1 MKNFTK
7 LLSLLMVGLFFL
19 NSCRNP
25 AYEVNVLFDAQ
36 VITYKA
42 GLQLADANGAALPA
56 NIDVTVT
63 GTDAGSIY
71 DFSGTKKIYAPNGII
86 TLGVHP
92 KEIPTASKTLSFNVI
107 IKIPGYE
114 EKNIPMTI
122 AVGQFNQDI
131 KGITMVKT
139 TVPTPY
145 TSVAV
150 KDFPLGANG
159 ATTATAS
166 FSTPS
171 TTAVPQT
178 TAISIPA
185 GTTFKDAAGN
195 TLTGGAITAQAINF
209 DASDPA
215 LVSLFPGGDLSAP
228 NVIGKDGTTGA
239 AFFSPAGFTDITMF
253 VGGVEVRTFSTPI
266 DVSIQVAPTFKLNGS
281 ATPIKVGDV
290 LSVYSYQVS
299 TGQFKYETEVAAVLD
314 NSGKLSIPFKTNHLT
329 KFIVG
334 EVFTLKGCTAPNV
347 TFVAD
352 WLGANSTTVTVD
364 VYSDNGTKL
373 EATSELQIFNGTV
386 VSFDELPP
394 YAVSYTVKRAGV
406 VVAAGNITDPCA
418 GAPVTITLAN
428 PAVPVELVTLL
439 LNVKCPQGQITV
451 PNFDLYYK
459 PVGAPDSQYKL
470 LGTVLK
476 GSIKTTLLKVGVNY
490 DFRAFWGNQ
499 VKTVVNRPI
508 SLSDMSV
515 TVGENDFLGTKS
527 PQYNKSLLIEAC
539 KTPGI

>member
-7 LLSLLMVGLFFL
+7 LLSFLLVVVFL
-19 NSCRNP
+19 SNGCRNP

-42 GLQLADANGAALPA
+42 GLQLKDANGAALPG

-71 DFSGTKKIYAPNGII
+71 DFSGTKKIYAPNGVI

-122 AVGQFNQDI
+122 AVNQFSQDI

-150 KDFPLGANG
+150 KDFPLGAGG
-159 ATTATAS
+159 ATTAVSS
-166 FSTPS
+166 FATPS
-171 TTAVPQT
+171 TAAVPQT
-178 TAISIPA
+178 TSISIPV
-185 GTTFKDAAGN
+185 GTTFKDANGN
-195 TLTGGAITAQAINF
+195 VLTGGSLTAQAINF
-209 DASDPA
+209 DAGDPA
-215 LVSLFPGGDLSAP
+215 LVSLFPGGDLSAA
-228 NVIGKDGTTGA
+228 NVVGPDGTTGE

-253 VGGVEVRTFSTPI
+253 VGGVEVRQFSTPI
-266 DVSIQVAPTFKLNGS
+266 NVSIQVDPAFKMNGA
-281 ATPIKVGDV
+281 ATAIKAGD
-290 LSVYSYQVS
+290 LLQVYSYQVS
-299 TGQFKYETEVAAVLD
+299 SGQFKYEAEVAATVD
-314 NSGKLSIPFKTNHLT
+314 AAGKLAIPFTTNHLT

-334 EVFTLKGCTAPNV
+334 EVFSKKSCTIPEV
-347 TFVAD
+347 TFIAP
-352 WLGANSTTVTVD
+352 WLQANSTVVSIEVLTLDGAKRLAYTESQVVF
-364 VYSDNGTKL
+364 NGTK
-373 EATSELQIFNGTV
+373 
-386 VSFDELPP
+386 VSFDDLPP
-394 YAVSYTVKRAGV
+394 FAVSYIIRQGTTTI
-406 VVAAGNITDPCA
+406 AAGNITDPCA
-418 GAPVTITLAN
+418 GNDFSVTLPN
-428 PAVPVELVTLL
+428 PALPVDLVTLL

-459 PVGAPDSQYKL
+459 AVGAPDSQYTL
-470 LGTVLK
+470 LGTVTN
-476 GSIKTTLLKVGVNY
+476 GSIKTTLLKVGTSY
-490 DFRAFWGNQ
+490 DFRAFWGNT
-499 VKTVVNRPI
+499 VKTVGNRAI
-508 SLSDMSV
+508 TTADMSE
-515 TVGENDFLGTKS
+515 TVGENDFLGSKS

-539 KTPGI
+539 KGI

>member
-7 LLSLLMVGLFFL
+7 LLSFLLVVVFL
-19 NSCRNP
+19 LNGCRNP

-42 GLQLADANGAALPA
+42 GLQLKDANGAALPG

-71 DFSGTKKIYAPNGII
+71 DFSGTKKIYAPNGVI

-92 KEIPTASKTLSFNVI
+92 KEIPTATKTLSFNVI
-107 IKIPGYE
+107 VKIPGYE

-122 AVGQFNQDI
+122 AVNQFSQDI

-159 ATTATAS
+159 ATTATS
-166 FSTPS
+166 TFGTPS
-171 TTAVPQT
+171 TAAVPQT
-178 TAISIPA
+178 TSISIPA
-185 GTTFKDAAGN
+185 GTTFKDANGN
-195 TLTGGAITAQAINF
+195 LLTGGSLTAQAINF
-209 DASDPA
+209 DAGDPA

-228 NVIGKDGTTGA
+228 NVVGKDGKSGE

-253 VGGVEVRTFSTPI
+253 VGGVEVKQFSTPI
-266 DVSIQVAPTFKLNGS
+266 NVSIQVDPAFKLNGS
-281 ATPIKVGDV
+281 ATAIKAGDV

-299 TGQFKYETEVAAVLD
+299 TGQFKYETEVAASLD
-314 NSGKLSIPFKTNHLT
+314 ANGKLAIPFTTNHLT

-334 EVFTLKGCTAPNV
+334 EVFSKTACAIPVV
-347 TFVAD
+347 TFIAP
-352 WLGANSTTVTVD
+352 WLGANSTVVSIEVLTLD
-364 VYSDNGTKL
+364 GTKRL
-373 EATSELQIFNGTV
+373 AITESQVVLDGTK
-386 VSFDELPP
+386 VSFDDLPP
-394 YAVSYTVKRAGV
+394 FAVSYIVRQGTTT
-406 VVAAGNITDPCA
+406 VAAGNITDPCA
-418 GAPVTITLAN
+418 GAAFSVTLPN
-428 PAVPVELVTLL
+428 PATPVDLVTLL

-459 PVGAPDSQYKL
+459 AVGAPDSQYTL
-470 LGTVLK
+470 LGTVTK
-476 GSIKTTLLKVGVNY
+476 GSIKTTLLKVGTNY
-490 DFRAFWGNQ
+490 DFRAYWGNT
-499 VKTVVNRPI
+499 VKTVGNRPI
-508 SLSDMSV
+508 TTADM
-515 TVGENDFLGTKS
+515 TQAVGENDFLGSKS

-539 KTPGI
+539 KGI

>member
-7 LLSLLMVGLFFL
+7 LLSFLLVVVFVMNG
-19 NSCRNP
+19 CRNP

-42 GLQLADANGAALPA
+42 GLQLTDASGGALPG

-63 GTDAGSIY
+63 GTDAGAIY
-71 DFSGTKKIYAPNGII
+71 DFSGTKKIYSPNGIV

-92 KEIPTASKTLSFNVI
+92 KQIPTTGKPLSFNVI
-107 IKIPGYE
+107 VKIPGYE

-145 TSVAV
+145 TSVVV
-150 KDFPLGANG
+150 KDFPLGAGG
-159 ATTATAS
+159 ATTSISS

-171 TTAVPQT
+171 TNNVPQT
-178 TAISIPA
+178 TSISIPA
-185 GTTFKDAAGN
+185 GTTFKDANGN
-195 TLTGGAITAQAINF
+195 LLTGGSLTAQAINF

-215 LVSLFPGGDLSAP
+215 LVSLFPGGSLSAS
-228 NVIGKDGTTGA
+228 NVIGKDGTVGDV
-239 AFFSPAGFTDITMF
+239 FFSPAGFTDITMF
-253 VGGVEVRTFSTPI
+253 VGGVEVKQFSTPI
-266 DVSIQVAPTFKLNGS
+266 NVSIQVDPTFKLEGS
-281 ATPIKVGDV
+281 ATAIKAGDM

-299 TGQFKYETEVAAVLD
+299 TGQFKYETEVAASLD
-314 NSGKLSIPFKTNHLT
+314 GSGKLAIPFTTNHLT

-334 EVFTLKGCTAPNV
+334 QVFSRKNCKTPEITFIAP
-347 TFVAD
+347 
-352 WLGANSTTVTVD
+352 WLGSNS
-364 VYSDNGTKL
+364 
-373 EATSELQIFNGTV
+373 TV
-386 VSFDELPP
+386 VSIEVLKLDGSRRLAITESQQVSNGTIISIAKLPP
-394 YAVSYTVKRAGV
+394 FAVSYIIKQGNVTL
-406 VVAAGNITDPCA
+406 AAGNIVDPCA
-418 GAPVTITLAN
+418 GAAISVTLPNPTTPVD
-428 PAVPVELVTLL
+428 LVTLL

-459 PVGAPDSQYKL
+459 VAGAPDSQYAL
-470 LGTVLK
+470 LGTVTK
-476 GSIKTTLLKVGVNY
+476 GSIKTTLLKVGANY
-490 DFRAFWGNQ
+490 DFRAYWSNTI
-499 VKTVVNRPI
+499 KTVNNRPI
-508 SLSDMSV
+508 TKADMSE

-539 KTPGI
+539 KGI

>member
-7 LLSLLMVGLFFL
+7 LLSFLLVVAFLF
-19 NSCRNP
+19 NGCRNP

-42 GLQLADANGAALPA
+42 GLQLTDASGGTLPS

-71 DFSGTKKIYAPNGII
+71 DFSGTKKIYAPNGVI

-107 IKIPGYE
+107 VKIPGYE

-122 AVGQFNQDI
+122 ALNEFTQDI

-150 KDFPLGANG
+150 KDFPLGAGG
-159 ATTATAS
+159 ATTTTSS

-171 TTAVPQT
+171 TSAVPQT

-185 GTTFKDAAGN
+185 GTTFKDANGN
-195 TLTGGAITAQAINF
+195 LLTGGALTAQAINF

-228 NVIGKDGTTGA
+228 NVLDKDGTVGE

-253 VGGVEVRTFSTPI
+253 VGGVEVKQFSAPI
-266 DVSIQVAPTFKLNGS
+266 NVSIQVDPTFKLDGS
-281 ATPIKVGDV
+281 ATAVKAGDV

-299 TGQFKYETEVAAVLD
+299 TGQFKYETEVAASLD
-314 NSGKLSIPFKTNHLT
+314 GSGKLAIPFTTNHLT

-334 EVFTLKGCTAPNV
+334 QVFSKRKCKTPQITFIAP
-347 TFVAD
+347 
-352 WLGANSTTVTVD
+352 WLGTNSTVVSIEVLTLDGSRRMAIT
-364 VYSDNGTKL
+364 
-373 EATSELQIFNGTV
+373 EAQEVFNGTII
-386 VSFDELPP
+386 SIAKLPP
-394 YAVSYTVKRAGV
+394 FAVSYIIKQGNTTI
-406 VVAAGNITDPCA
+406 AAGNITDPCA
-418 GAPVTITLAN
+418 GAALTITLPN
-428 PAVPVELVTLL
+428 PATPVDLVTLL

-459 PVGAPDSQYKL
+459 AVGAPDSQYAL
-470 LGTVLK
+470 LGTVTK
-476 GSIKTTLLKVGVNY
+476 GSIKTTLLKVGTSY
-490 DFRAFWGNQ
+490 DFRAYWGNTI
-499 VKTVVNRPI
+499 KTVGNRPI
-508 SLSDMSV
+508 TTADMST

-539 KTPGI
+539 KGL

>member
-7 LLSLLMVGLFFL
+7 LLSFLLVVVFL
-19 NSCRNP
+19 LNGCRNP

-42 GLQLADANGAALPA
+42 GLQLTDANGAALPG

-63 GTDAGSIY
+63 GTNAGSIY
-71 DFSGTKKIYAPNGII
+71 DFSGTRKIYAPNGVI

-92 KEIPTASKTLSFNVI
+92 KEVPKAGETLSFNVI
-107 IKIPGYE
+107 VKIPGYE
-114 EKNIPMTI
+114 EKNIPITI
-122 AVGQFNQDI
+122 GFGQFTQDI

-145 TSVAV
+145 TSVVV
-150 KDFPLGANG
+150 KDFPLGTGG
-159 ATTATAS
+159 ATTAISS

-171 TTAVPQT
+171 TNDVPQT
-178 TAISIPA
+178 TTISIPT
-185 GTTFKDAAGN
+185 GTTFKDANGAL
-195 TLTGGAITAQAINF
+195 LTGGALTAQAINF

-228 NVIGKDGTTGA
+228 NVVDKDGTVGE

-253 VGGVEVRTFSTPI
+253 VGGVEVKQFSTPI
-266 DVSIQVAPTFKLNGS
+266 NVSIQVDPKFKLEGS
-281 ATPIKVGDV
+281 TTDVKAGDV

-299 TGQFKYETEVAAVLD
+299 TGQFKYETDVAVRAD
-314 NSGKLSIPFKTNHLT
+314 ASGKLSIPFTTTHLT

-334 EVFTLKGCTAPNV
+334 QVFSKRKCKTPQV
-347 TFVAD
+347 TFIAP
-352 WLGANSTTVTVD
+352 WLGTNSTVVSIEILTLDGSRRVAITESQEV
-364 VYSDNGTKL
+364 
-373 EATSELQIFNGTV
+373 FNGTI
-386 VSFDELPP
+386 VSFDKLPP
-394 YAVSYTVKRAGV
+394 FAVRYVIKQGTTT
-406 VVAAGNITDPCA
+406 VAAGNMADPCA
-418 GAPVTITLAN
+418 GTAVSITLPSPVT
-428 PAVPVELVTLL
+428 PVDLVTLL

-459 PVGAPDSQYKL
+459 AVGTPDSQYAL
-470 LGTVLK
+470 LGTVTK
-476 GSIKTTLLKVGVNY
+476 GSIKTTLLKVNTSY
-490 DFRAFWGNQ
+490 DFRAFWGNT
-499 VKTVVNRPI
+499 VKTVGNRPI
-508 SLSDMSV
+508 TTADMTT

-539 KTPGI
+539 KGI

>member
-7 LLSLLMVGLFFL
+7 FLSFLLVVVFLLNG
-19 NSCRNP
+19 CRNP

-42 GLQLADANGAALPA
+42 GLQLKDANGGTLPA
-56 NIDVTVT
+56 NTDVTIT
-63 GTDAGSIY
+63 GTDAEAIY
-71 DFSGTKKIYAPNGII
+71 DFSGTKKIYAPNGVI

-92 KEIPTASKTLSFNVI
+92 KQIPTASKTLSFNVI

-122 AVGQFNQDI
+122 AVNQFSQDI

-159 ATTATAS
+159 ATTSVSS
-166 FSTPS
+166 FATPS
-171 TTAVPQT
+171 TSAVPQT
-178 TAISIPA
+178 TSISIPS
-185 GTTFKDAAGN
+185 GTTFRDANGN
-195 TLTGGAITAQAINF
+195 LLTGGSLTAQAINF

-215 LVSLFPGGDLSAP
+215 LVSLFPGGDLSAT
-228 NVIGKDGTTGA
+228 NVVGKDGTVGE

-253 VGGVEVRTFSTPI
+253 VGGVEVRQFSNPI
-266 DVSIQVAPTFKLNGS
+266 NVSIQVSPTFKLNGS
-281 ATPIKVGDV
+281 ATAIKAGDV

-299 TGQFKYETEVAAVLD
+299 TGQFKYETEVAASVD
-314 NSGKLSIPFKTNHLT
+314 GSGKLAIPFTTNHLT

-334 EVFTLKGCTAPNV
+334 EVFSKAGCKIPEV
-347 TFVAD
+347 TFIAP
-352 WLGANSTTVTVD
+352 WLDANSTTVTID
-364 VYSDNGTKL
+364 IYTLDGTKL
-373 EATSELQIFNGTV
+373 LATADEVIFNGTKV
-386 VSFDELPP
+386 PFENLPP
-394 YAVSYTVKRAGV
+394 FAVSYIIKRGTTTIG
-406 VVAAGNITDPCA
+406 AGNITDPCA
-418 GAPVTITLAN
+418 GAGLSITLPN
-428 PAVPVELVTLL
+428 PATPVDLVTLL

-459 PVGAPDSQYKL
+459 AVGAPESQYAL
-470 LGTVLK
+470 LGTVTN
-476 GSIKTTLLKVGVNY
+476 GSIKTTLLKVGTNY
-490 DFRAFWGNQ
+490 DFRAYWGNTI
-499 VKTVVNRPI
+499 KTVGNRPI
-508 SLSDMSV
+508 TTADMSTV
-515 TVGENDFLGTKS
+515 VGENDFLGSKS

-539 KTPGI
+539 KGL

>member
-7 LLSLLMVGLFFL
+7 LLSFLLVVVFL
-19 NSCRNP
+19 LNGCRNP

-42 GLQLADANGAALPA
+42 GLQLTDANGAALPA

-71 DFSGTKKIYAPNGII
+71 DFSGTKKIYAPNGVI

-122 AVGQFNQDI
+122 AVNQFTQDI
-131 KGITMVKT
+131 KGITMVRT

-150 KDFPLGANG
+150 KDFPLGAGG
-159 ATTATAS
+159 ATTAISS

-171 TTAVPQT
+171 TSAVPQT

-185 GTTFKDAAGN
+185 GTTFKDANGN
-195 TLTGGAITAQAINF
+195 LLSGGSLTAQAINF
-209 DASDPA
+209 DAGDPA
-215 LVSLFPGGDLSAP
+215 LVSLFPGGDLSAS
-228 NVIGKDGTTGA
+228 NVVGKDGTVGE

-253 VGGVEVRTFSTPI
+253 VGGVEVRQFSNPI
-266 DVSIQVAPTFKLNGS
+266 NVSIQVDPNFKLNGS
-281 ATPIKVGDV
+281 ATVIKAGDL

-299 TGQFKYETEVAAVLD
+299 TGQFKYETEVAASID
-314 NSGKLSIPFKTNHLT
+314 GSGKLAIPFTTNHLT

-334 EVFTLKGCTAPNV
+334 EVFSTSNCTIPEV
-347 TFVAD
+347 TFIAP
-352 WLGANSTTVTVD
+352 WLNANSTVVTIDIFTLDGTKLLATAEEV
-364 VYSDNGTKL
+364 VFNGTKVPF
-373 EATSELQIFNGTV
+373 EN
-386 VSFDELPP
+386 LPP
-394 YAVSYTVKRAGV
+394 FAVSYIIKQGTTTI
-406 VVAAGNITDPCA
+406 AAGNITDPCA
-418 GAPVTITLAN
+418 GSALSITLPN
-428 PAVPVELVTLL
+428 PATPVDLVTLL

-459 PVGAPDSQYKL
+459 AVGAPESQYTL
-470 LGTVLK
+470 LGTVTN
-476 GSIKTTLLKVGVNY
+476 GSIKTTLLKVGTSY
-490 DFRAFWGNQ
+490 DFRAYWGNTI
-499 VKTVVNRPI
+499 KTVGNRPI
-508 SLSDMSV
+508 TTADMST
-515 TVGENDFLGTKS
+515 TVGENDFLGSKS

-539 KTPGI
+539 KGI

>member
-7 LLSLLMVGLFFL
+7 LLSFLLVVVFL
-19 NSCRNP
+19 SNGCRNP

-42 GLQLADANGAALPA
+42 GLQLKDANGAALPG

-71 DFSGTKKIYAPNGII
+71 DFSGTKKIYAPNGVI

-122 AVGQFNQDI
+122 AVNQFSQDI

-150 KDFPLGANG
+150 KDFPLGAGG
-159 ATTATAS
+159 ATTAVSS
-166 FSTPS
+166 FATPS
-171 TTAVPQT
+171 TAAVPQT
-178 TAISIPA
+178 TSISIPV
-185 GTTFKDAAGN
+185 GTTFKDANGN
-195 TLTGGAITAQAINF
+195 VLTGGSLTAQAINF
-209 DASDPA
+209 DAGDPA
-215 LVSLFPGGDLSAP
+215 LVSLFPGGDLSAA
-228 NVIGKDGTTGA
+228 NVVGPDGTTGE

-253 VGGVEVRTFSTPI
+253 VGGVEVRQFSTPI
-266 DVSIQVAPTFKLNGS
+266 NVSIQVDPAFKMNGA
-281 ATPIKVGDV
+281 ATAIKAGD
-290 LSVYSYQVS
+290 LLQVYSYQVS
-299 TGQFKYETEVAAVLD
+299 SGQFKYEAEVAATVD
-314 NSGKLSIPFKTNHLT
+314 AAGKLAIPFTTNHLT

-334 EVFTLKGCTAPNV
+334 EVFSKKSCTIPEV
-347 TFVAD
+347 TFIAP
-352 WLGANSTTVTVD
+352 WLQANSTVVSIEVLTLDGAKRLAYTESQVVF
-364 VYSDNGTKL
+364 NGTK
-373 EATSELQIFNGTV
+373 
-386 VSFDELPP
+386 VSFDDLPP
-394 YAVSYTVKRAGV
+394 FAVSYIIRQGTTTI
-406 VVAAGNITDPCA
+406 AAGNITDPCA
-418 GAPVTITLAN
+418 GNDFSVTLPN
-428 PAVPVELVTLL
+428 PALPVDLVTLL

-459 PVGAPDSQYKL
+459 AVGAPDSQYTL
-470 LGTVLK
+470 LGTVTN
-476 GSIKTTLLKVGVNY
+476 GSIKTTLLKVGTSY
-490 DFRAFWGNQ
+490 DFRAFWGNT
-499 VKTVVNRPI
+499 VKTVGNRPI
-508 SLSDMSV
+508 TTADMSE
-515 TVGENDFLGTKS
+515 TVGENDFLGSKS

-539 KTPGI
+539 KGI

>member
-7 LLSLLMVGLFFL
+7 LLSFLLVVVFL
-19 NSCRNP
+19 LNGCRNP

-42 GLQLADANGAALPA
+42 GLQLTDANGAALPA

-71 DFSGTKKIYAPNGII
+71 DFSGTKKIYAPNGVI

-122 AVGQFNQDI
+122 AVNQFTQDI
-131 KGITMVKT
+131 KGITMVRT

-150 KDFPLGANG
+150 KDFPLGAGG
-159 ATTATAS
+159 ATTAISS

-171 TTAVPQT
+171 TSAVPQT

-185 GTTFKDAAGN
+185 GTTFKDANGN
-195 TLTGGAITAQAINF
+195 LLSGGSLTAQAINF
-209 DASDPA
+209 DAGDPA
-215 LVSLFPGGDLSAP
+215 LVSLFPGGDLSAS
-228 NVIGKDGTTGA
+228 NVVGKDGTIGE

-253 VGGVEVRTFSTPI
+253 VGGVEVRQFSNPI
-266 DVSIQVAPTFKLNGS
+266 NISIQVDPNFKLNGS
-281 ATPIKVGDV
+281 ATVIKAGDL

-299 TGQFKYETEVAAVLD
+299 TGQFKYETEVAASID
-314 NSGKLSIPFKTNHLT
+314 GSGKLAIPFTTTHLT

-334 EVFTLKGCTAPNV
+334 EVFSTSNCTIPEV
-347 TFVAD
+347 TFIAP
-352 WLGANSTTVTVD
+352 WLNANSTVVTIDIFTLDGTKLLATAEEV
-364 VYSDNGTKL
+364 VFNGTKVPF
-373 EATSELQIFNGTV
+373 EN
-386 VSFDELPP
+386 LPP
-394 YAVSYTVKRAGV
+394 FAVSYIIKQGTTTI
-406 VVAAGNITDPCA
+406 AAGNITDPCA
-418 GAPVTITLAN
+418 GSALSITLPN
-428 PAVPVELVTLL
+428 PATPVDLVTLL

-459 PVGAPDSQYKL
+459 AVGAPESQYTL
-470 LGTVLK
+470 LGTVTN
-476 GSIKTTLLKVGVNY
+476 GSIKTTLLKVGTSY
-490 DFRAFWGNQ
+490 DFRAYWANTI
-499 VKTVVNRPI
+499 KTVNNRPI
-508 SLSDMSV
+508 TTADMST
-515 TVGENDFLGTKS
+515 TVGENDFLGSKS

-539 KTPGI
+539 KGI

>member
-1 MKNFTK
+1 
-7 LLSLLMVGLFFL
+7 
-19 NSCRNP
+19 
-25 AYEVNVLFDAQ
+25 VNVLFDAQ

-42 GLQLADANGAALPA
+42 GLQLTDANGGTLPA

-122 AVGQFNQDI
+122 AVNQFTQDV

-159 ATTATAS
+159 ATTTTSS

-171 TTAVPQT
+171 TSAVPQT
-178 TAISIPA
+178 TSISIPS
-185 GTTFKDAAGN
+185 GTTFKDANGN
-195 TLTGGAITAQAINF
+195 VLTGGSLTAQAINF
-209 DASDPA
+209 DAGDPA
-215 LVSLFPGGDLSAP
+215 LVSLFPGGDLSAS
-228 NVIGKDGTTGA
+228 NVVDKDGTVGE

-253 VGGVEVRTFSTPI
+253 VGGVEVRQFSNPI
-266 DVSIQVAPTFKLNGS
+266 NVSIQLDPTFKMDGS
-281 ATPIKVGDV
+281 ATAIKAGDV

-299 TGQFKYETEVAAVLD
+299 TGQFKYETEVAASVD
-314 NSGKLSIPFKTNHLT
+314 GSGKLAIPFTTNHLT

-334 EVFTLKGCTAPNV
+334 QVFSKRKCKTPQITFIAP
-347 TFVAD
+347 
-352 WLGANSTTVTVD
+352 WLGTNSTVVSIEVLTLD
-364 VYSDNGTKL
+364 GSRRMAIL
-373 EATSELQIFNGTV
+373 ESQEVFNGTII
-386 VSFDELPP
+386 SIDKLPP
-394 YAVSYTVKRAGV
+394 FAVSYIIKQGSTTI
-406 VVAAGNITDPCA
+406 AAGNITDPCA
-418 GAPVTITLAN
+418 GSALSITLPN
-428 PAVPVELVTLL
+428 PATPVDLVTLL

-459 PVGAPDSQYKL
+459 PVGAPESQYTL
-470 LGTVLK
+470 LGTVTN
-476 GSIKTTLLKVGVNY
+476 GSIKTTLLKVGTNY
-490 DFRAFWGNQ
+490 DFRAYWGNTI
-499 VKTVVNRPI
+499 KTVGNRPI
-508 SLSDMSV
+508 TTADMSTV
-515 TVGENDFLGTKS
+515 VGENDFLGSKS

-539 KTPGI
+539 KGI

>member
-7 LLSLLMVGLFFL
+7 LLSFLLVVVFL
-19 NSCRNP
+19 LNGCRNP

-42 GLQLADANGAALPA
+42 GLQLTDANGAALPG

-63 GTDAGSIY
+63 GTNAGSIY
-71 DFSGTKKIYAPNGII
+71 DFSGTRKIYAPNGVI

-92 KEIPTASKTLSFNVI
+92 KEVPKAGETLSFNVI
-107 IKIPGYE
+107 VKIPGYE
-114 EKNIPMTI
+114 EKNIPITI
-122 AVGQFNQDI
+122 GFGQFTQDI

-145 TSVAV
+145 TSVVV
-150 KDFPLGANG
+150 KDFPLGTGG
-159 ATTATAS
+159 ATTAISS

-171 TTAVPQT
+171 TNDVPQT
-178 TAISIPA
+178 TTISIPT
-185 GTTFKDAAGN
+185 GTTFKDANGAL
-195 TLTGGAITAQAINF
+195 LTGGALTAQAINF

-228 NVIGKDGTTGA
+228 NVVDKDGTVGE

-253 VGGVEVRTFSTPI
+253 VGGVEVKQFSTPI
-266 DVSIQVAPTFKLNGS
+266 NVSIQVDPKFKLEGS
-281 ATPIKVGDV
+281 TTDVKAGDV

-299 TGQFKYETEVAAVLD
+299 TGQFKYETDVAVRAD
-314 NSGKLSIPFKTNHLT
+314 ASGKLSIPFTTTHLT

-334 EVFTLKGCTAPNV
+334 QVFSKRKCKTPQV
-347 TFVAD
+347 TFIAP
-352 WLGANSTTVTVD
+352 WLGTNSTVVSIEILTLDGSRRVAITESQEV
-364 VYSDNGTKL
+364 
-373 EATSELQIFNGTV
+373 FNGTI
-386 VSFDELPP
+386 VSFDKLPP
-394 YAVSYTVKRAGV
+394 FAVRYVIKQGTTT
-406 VVAAGNITDPCA
+406 VAAGNMADPCA
-418 GAPVTITLAN
+418 GTAVSITLPSPVT
-428 PAVPVELVTLL
+428 PVDLVTLL

-459 PVGAPDSQYKL
+459 AVGTPDSQYAL
-470 LGTVLK
+470 LGTVTK
-476 GSIKTTLLKVGVNY
+476 GSINTTLLKVNTSY
-490 DFRAFWGNQ
+490 DFRAFWGNT
-499 VKTVVNRPI
+499 VKTVGNRPI
-508 SLSDMSV
+508 TTADMTT

-539 KTPGI
+539 KGI

>member
-7 LLSLLMVGLFFL
+7 LLSFLLVVVFL
-19 NSCRNP
+19 SNGCRNP

-42 GLQLADANGAALPA
+42 GLQLKDANGAALPG

-71 DFSGTKKIYAPNGII
+71 DFSGTKKIYAPNGVI

-122 AVGQFNQDI
+122 AVNQFSQDI

-150 KDFPLGANG
+150 KDFQLGAGG
-159 ATTATAS
+159 ATTAVSS
-166 FSTPS
+166 FATPS
-171 TTAVPQT
+171 TAAVPQT
-178 TAISIPA
+178 TSISIPV
-185 GTTFKDAAGN
+185 GTTFKDANGN
-195 TLTGGAITAQAINF
+195 VLTGGSLTAQAINF
-209 DASDPA
+209 DAGDPA
-215 LVSLFPGGDLSAP
+215 LVSLFPGGDLSAA
-228 NVIGKDGTTGA
+228 NVVGPDGTTGE

-253 VGGVEVRTFSTPI
+253 VGGVEVRQFSTPI
-266 DVSIQVAPTFKLNGS
+266 NVSIQVDPAFKMNGA
-281 ATPIKVGDV
+281 ATAIKAGD
-290 LSVYSYQVS
+290 LLQVYSYQVS
-299 TGQFKYETEVAAVLD
+299 SGQFKYEAEVAATVD
-314 NSGKLSIPFKTNHLT
+314 AAGKLAIPFTTNHLT

-334 EVFTLKGCTAPNV
+334 EVFSKKSCTIPEV
-347 TFVAD
+347 TFIAP
-352 WLGANSTTVTVD
+352 WLQANSTVVSIEVLTLDGAKRLAYTESQVVF
-364 VYSDNGTKL
+364 NGTK
-373 EATSELQIFNGTV
+373 
-386 VSFDELPP
+386 VSFDDLPP
-394 YAVSYTVKRAGV
+394 FAVSYIIRQGTTTI
-406 VVAAGNITDPCA
+406 AAGNITDPCA
-418 GAPVTITLAN
+418 GNDFSVTLPN
-428 PAVPVELVTLL
+428 PALPVDLVTLL

-459 PVGAPDSQYKL
+459 AVGAPDSQYTL
-470 LGTVLK
+470 LGTVTN
-476 GSIKTTLLKVGVNY
+476 GSIKTTLLKVGTSY
-490 DFRAFWGNQ
+490 DFRAFWGNT
-499 VKTVVNRPI
+499 VKTVGNRPI
-508 SLSDMSV
+508 TTADMSE
-515 TVGENDFLGTKS
+515 TVGENDFLGSKS

-539 KTPGI
+539 KGI